1 MRIRILSD
9 RAVISDN
16 VPLIIDSRGYGE
28 ITVDTPDDK
37 TYVFGFTGKAA
48 TEKVTVKD
56 GKVKIPECFF
66 GEQTLQTVVYRGDND
81 GIITLP
87 CAPLKLY
94 RLDNSDMFSIYVESA
109 VGAKDVRDVA
119 AEAIIECGKT
129 TSAVRDMSELLTQLM
144 TDLEK
149 TQEELLQTKAELSA
163 FKKLYDENVEKTNDI
178 IRRVEVIEA
187 EYDVL
192 VK

>member
-1 MRIRILSD
+1 MRIKILSD

-56 GKVKIPECFF
+56 GKVRIPKCFF

-109 VGAKDVRDVA
+109 VGPKDVRDIAV
-119 AEAIIECGKT
+119 EAIAECDRT
-129 TSAVRDMSELLTQLM
+129 TRSVRDMSKVIAQLTI
-144 TDLEK
+144 TLEK
-149 TQEELLQTKAELSA
+149 TQKELSQTKAELSA

>member
-1 MRIRILSD
+1 
-9 RAVISDN
+9 
-16 VPLIIDSRGYGE
+16 
-28 ITVDTPDDK
+28 
-37 TYVFGFTGKAA
+37 
-48 TEKVTVKD
+48 
-56 GKVKIPECFF
+56 
-66 GEQTLQTVVYRGDND
+66 
-81 GIITLP
+81 
-87 CAPLKLY
+87 
-94 RLDNSDMFSIYVESA
+94 MFSIYVERA

-129 TSAVRDMSELLTQLM
+129 TSAVRDMSELIEQLK
-144 TDLEK
+144 TSLEK